1 MDKINFDSKVH
12 EMSISRVGVN
22 KWLSWNFNNSL
33 KKEVTFSR
41 ISTLSNSTVS
51 DWSQNWK

>member
-12 EMSISRVGVN
+12 ETSISRVGVN
-22 KWLSWNFNNSL
+22 NWLSWNFNNSL